1 LKDNQR
7 VMRVSVAACA
17 FGLLVVSAR
26 PVRAEVSVRVA
37 AGKVDIKASAAPLA
51 EVLRR
56 LAEQTGMKVL
66 YEGAEP
72 RELVTASLPGRS
84 PVEAV
89 NELLKD
95 RGLNY
100 ALAVHATG
108 RIETLIIVTAVRPV
122 APKGERASTP
132 AKPSA
137 PAPAVDSL
145 VDLLERVGSPVGE
158 KLREE
163 QEAGGPE
170 AKAVPLP
177 DLLER
182 LSEPTVEESPV
193 TIPEG
198 SALRR
203 LLSPEKPPPVEP
215 DPPAAPAEP
224 PPR

>member
-1 LKDNQR
+1 
-7 VMRVSVAACA
+7 MRVSGAVWAL
-17 FGLLVVSAR
+17 GLLVVSAL
-26 PVRAEVSVRVA
+26 PVRAEVSVRVT
-37 AGKVDIKASAAPLA
+37 AGKVDITASAAPLS

-122 APKGERASTP
+122 APKAERASTP

-137 PAPAVDSL
+137 PAAPAVDSL

-182 LSEPTVEESPV
+182 LSEPTEESPV

-224 PPR
+224 PPH